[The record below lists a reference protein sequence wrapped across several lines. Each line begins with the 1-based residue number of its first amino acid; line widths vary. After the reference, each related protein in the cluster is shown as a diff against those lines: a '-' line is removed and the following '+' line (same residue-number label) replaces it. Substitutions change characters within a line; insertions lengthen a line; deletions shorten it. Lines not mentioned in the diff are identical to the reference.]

1 MDQTEKQKQ
10 SLSQFHRKLTR
21 AMNMLL
27 KLSQLVWI
35 PKHHC

>member
-1 MDQTEKQKQ
+1 MIIGP
-10 SLSQFHRKLTR
+10 SR

-27 KLSQLVWI
+27 KLNQLVWI